1 MCFKKVSRFVND
13 YETIYAAVED
23 NLIEDDLLLD
33 GDSDSS
39 EEEEEGDGMF
49 PFLL

>member
-1 MCFKKVSRFVND
+1 MCFKKVSRFD